1 MGEGIY
7 IVDFSAHYPD
17 PLRFCEY
24 LIPTVCWMHRREIS
38 KILSLDPA
46 VAAAKSKL
54 EVLLSLS

>member
-1 MGEGIY
+1 MRERIS

-17 PLRFCEY
+17 PLRLIND
-24 LIPTVCWMHRREIS
+24 LIPTFCRMHRREIS
-38 KILSLDPA
+38 KILSLGPA